1 MKSGQHGSRCRGAHQ
16 PPQQNTQLSNV
27 KWVMHTIGSD
37 RGMSYV
43 CERWRGGDAVHV
55 RACVRVSAARRLW
68 KR

>member
-1 MKSGQHGSRCRGAHQ
+1 MGRDVVVRINHPRNA
-16 PPQQNTQLSNV
+16 QQNTQL
-27 KWVMHTIGSD
+27 KWVMHAIVSD